1 MYKTF
6 SLSIFYI
13 DLQESFYSFPHSGH
27 TCLVLDLLQRPHGL
41 LFFLY
46 SATLKKLIVTLIT
59 HLQIL
64 LRILFPPLYFLF
76 VCFNLIQ
83 VAGTPEYY
91 WIETVIDLCLL
102 PWLQGKC
109 FRCLTGKFMFTVG
122 FYWPSLLKCTQEL
135 LRLNLCGFGWKLKSN
150 QTLPYFINSL
160 LPFILW
166 QDLQSPSIYSCAP
179 YSVFLHR
186 MNCQFLIYLLR
197 SFMSSLS

>member
-27 TCLVLDLLQRPHGL
+27 TYLVLDLLQRPHGL

-91 WIETVIDLCLL
+91 
-102 PWLQGKC
+102 
-109 FRCLTGKFMFTVG
+109 
-122 FYWPSLLKCTQEL
+122 
-135 LRLNLCGFGWKLKSN
+135 
-150 QTLPYFINSL
+150 
-160 LPFILW
+160 
-166 QDLQSPSIYSCAP
+166 
-179 YSVFLHR
+179 
-186 MNCQFLIYLLR
+186 
-197 SFMSSLS
+197 